1 MVVGPP
7 FESPVSLGRC
17 ALVADDDASMGDVL
31 RTVLTGAGYTVL
43 LAATGR
49 EALSLAANLDA
60 VVAIIDLAMPDGDGL
75 ETCLGLRKIPRWRNV
90 PILVLSHY
98 HTEKAL
104 RAALRAGANGF
115 VCKPYQQ
122 SFCSTSQATWRSRPP
137 RTPDRPN
144 LRCPIH
150 GGNRSQLP
158 PARRRRPGNMLHLTS
173 SGPYRMCTEGWM
185 TNPVVVARINL
196 SSGTTDGAESWW
208 ACAMRKRGRSS
219 IRRLMTQHT

>member
-17 ALVADDDASMGDVL
+17 ALVADDDASMRDVL

-104 RAALRAGANGF
+104 
-115 VCKPYQQ
+115 
-122 SFCSTSQATWRSRPP
+122 
-137 RTPDRPN
+137 
-144 LRCPIH
+144 
-150 GGNRSQLP
+150 
-158 PARRRRPGNMLHLTS
+158 
-173 SGPYRMCTEGWM
+173 
-185 TNPVVVARINL
+185 
-196 SSGTTDGAESWW
+196 
-208 ACAMRKRGRSS
+208 
-219 IRRLMTQHT
+219 

>member
-17 ALVADDDASMGDVL
+17 ALVADDDASMRDVL

-115 VCKPYQQ
+115 VCKPCTGRA
-122 SFCSTSQATWRSRPP
+122 FAAHRRLRGEAGHRGP
-137 RTPDRPN
+137 RTGQTYDA
-144 LRCPIH
+144 
-150 GGNRSQLP
+150 RST
-158 PARRRRPGNMLHLTS
+158 AGTGASFRRPG
-173 SGPYRMCTEGWM
+173 G
-185 TNPVVVARINL
+185 VAR
-196 SSGTTDGAESWW
+196 GTCFT
-208 ACAMRKRGRSS
+208 
-219 IRRLMTQHT
+219 